1 MRTQT
6 AFARPKLA
14 ASILCAFLV
23 LAGVAPPHAQAQ
35 PQTGQTV
42 SLSPGTSTTI
52 VLLENPS
59 TGFKWR
65 LDAAQSTNLAAVRLI
80 DRGYQAAQSGLIGAH
95 GSHRWEI
102 EARAPGTASVV
113 FTYARPWEHKPPAQ
127 THVVQVSIARRP

>member
-1 MRTQT
+1 MLR
-6 AFARPKLA
+6 
-14 ASILCAFLV
+14 
-23 LAGVAPPHAQAQ
+23 
-35 PQTGQTV
+35 
-42 SLSPGTSTTI
+42 
-52 VLLENPS
+52 ENPS

-65 LDAAQSTNLAAVRLI
+65 LNTAQSTNLAIIRVI
-80 DRGYQAAQSGLIGAH
+80 DRGYQAAQSGLIGAP